1 LHIQLLFRSAA
12 LAAGVCFT
20 AACGAIRTSAIKS
33 VANTLSEGGTTF
45 TSHNDPELIEGALPF
60 ALTLYESLLGSI
72 PTHEPL
78 LIATCAAYTQYA
90 YGFVQVHAEETQFD
104 DYEQS
109 KHLTERALNL
119 SLRAR
124 DYCWRG
130 LEVRFKGITPRLKRD
145 PAAAVVEAQKPQVGL
160 LYWSAASLGAA
171 ISLGGIDHPEL
182 LIDWP
187 VVRALGERALAL
199 DDSWGNGAIHELL
212 MTVESQGGAL
222 GGSEE
227 RARMHFA
234 RAVEIQKGLSPS
246 PYVGLALGLVKGKQ
260 DRKEFEQLLQRALAI
275 DPEKNPDNRL
285 VTLIT
290 QKRARLFLD
299 HIGDLFLEDSDA
311 R

>member
-1 LHIQLLFRSAA
+1 M
-12 LAAGVCFT
+12 G
-20 AACGAIRTSAIKS
+20 CGAIRTSAIKS
-33 VANTLSEGGTTF
+33 VANTLTAGGTTF
-45 TSHNDPELIEGALPF
+45 TSHNDPDLIEGALLF
-60 ALTLYESLLGSI
+60 ALTLYESLLDSI

-78 LIATCAAYTQYA
+78 LTATCAAYTQYA
-90 YGFVQVHAEETQFD
+90 YGFVQVHAEEAQFD
-104 DYEQS
+104 DYEKS

-130 LEVRFKGITPRLKRD
+130 LEVRFRGVTPKLKRD
-145 PAAAVVEAQKPQVGL
+145 PAAAVSGARKSQVGP

-182 LIDWP
+182 VIDWP

-199 DDSWGNGAIHELL
+199 DETWGDGAIHELL
-212 MTVESQGGAL
+212 MTVESQGEAL

-227 RARMHFA
+227 RARSHFA

-246 PYVGLALGLVKGKQ
+246 PYLGLALGLVKSKQ

-275 DPEKNPDNRL
+275 DPENNPDNRL
-285 VTLIT
+285 VALIM

-299 HIGDLFLEDSDA
+299 HIDDLFLEDLDA